1 MAVDFENLKIREY
14 IKRLLKSSTGN
25 GYITES
31 VLNWANEQKAV
42 LGLPADAFETDS
54 SVSREERL
62 IKCREIVWKVVAQTQ
77 KSNRK
82 TAASEVEKLI
92 QSLGALFRLT
102 QVEQEV
108 FGLIVRANQYEY
120 FYDLLSKIILRQT
133 SQSNCE
139 QLNFSDAIARLVGR
153 SRQEISSVIKPQEKL
168 LSCGLVELQDYR
180 IKIDVSDK
188 IKDIFSTGW
197 RFSNQTE
204 LKNYLIGQC
213 QSASLDWEDFAHL
226 GKDREL
232 LRQLMAGAIRT
243 GSKGINILLH
253 GKPGAGKTEFC
264 RTLAHHLGVSLY
276 AVAEKDKDGDEPNCG
291 ERLHGLRVVQEI
303 LSENS
308 RACIMLD
315 EAEDVFGSRED
326 VFKTA
331 PSKVFMNRQLEENPC
346 PVFWITND
354 AASMD
359 KALLRRMTYC
369 LEFGELPFSV
379 RMAMSQK
386 ECEKK
391 KLPVSDDE
399 LQKFVREYDLP
410 PAVFSNAVN
419 VATLANGG
427 FAEVRHVVAGA
438 EKLLGV
444 KRNSAKTPAQFD
456 LFLINTDIDLT
467 KVSAVILHGGR
478 RDFSFCLSGPPG
490 TGKSEFAR
498 WLAVQLDMDVMFKRA
513 SDLASK
519 WLGETEQN
527 IAAAFREAEVKEKL
541 LIFDEADSFLHS
553 RREAQRSWEVSHVN
567 EMLTW
572 MERHPLP
579 FICTTNLAEKIDEAA
594 FRRFTFKTRFDYLK
608 KEQVAAAF
616 RTFFGQESPE
626 SVLALDCLTPGDFA
640 VVKKKI
646 EYYGNATSGE
656 IGLMLQQETLAK
668 PIKLNSR
675 RVGFKAG

>member
-1 MAVDFENLKIREY
+1 MSEDFEILKIREY
-14 IKRLLKSSTGN
+14 IKTLLKSSKGN
-25 GYITES
+25 SYIMGRI
-31 VLNWANEQKAV
+31 LDWAKDQPDL
-42 LGLPADAFETDS
+42 LGLPEDALQSD
-54 SVSREERL
+54 SREQTKEQLRNLQRL
-62 IKCREIVWKVVAQTQ
+62 VLNAVKKASCQ
-77 KSNRK
+77 K
-82 TAASEVEKLI
+82 AAVSEMELLI
-92 QSLGALFRLT
+92 QSLCALFRLT
-102 QVEQEV
+102 QVEHEV
-108 FGLIVRANQYEY
+108 YGLAVRATQYEY
-120 FYDLLSKIILRQT
+120 FNDLLDKIILG
-133 SQSNCE
+133 QSGRSHCG
-139 QLNFSDAIARLVGR
+139 QLNFSDAIARLLGR
-153 SRQEISSVIKPQEKL
+153 TRHEISSVFKPQEKL
-168 LSCGLVELQDYR
+168 LSCGLVELRDYR
-180 IKIDVSDK
+180 TRLIIP
-188 IKDIFSTGW
+188 DIIRDLFSTGCHYL
-197 RFSNQTE
+197 NQTE

-213 QSASLDWEDFAHL
+213 QIATLEWEDFAHL
-226 GKDREL
+226 GKEREL
-232 LRQLMAGAIRT
+232 LGQLMAGSIQS

-253 GKPGAGKTEFC
+253 GKPGGGKTEFC
-264 RTLAHHLGVSLY
+264 RSLAQHLGVSLY
-276 AVAEKDKDGDEPNCG
+276 AVAEKDKAGDEPNRS
-291 ERLHGLRVVQEI
+291 ERLHGLRVVQAI

-308 RACIMLD
+308 RACIMVD

-326 VFKTA
+326 IFKTA
-331 PSKVFMNRQLEENPC
+331 LSKVFMNRQLEENPC

-359 KALLRRMTYC
+359 KAFLRRMTFC

-391 KLPVSDDE
+391 KLMVSDDE
-399 LQKFVREYDLP
+399 LQEFIREYDLP

-419 VATLANGG
+419 VAMLANGG

-444 KRNSAKTPAQFD
+444 KRNRAKTPAHFD
-456 LFLINTDIDLT
+456 LFFINADIDLA
-467 KVSAVILHGGR
+467 KVSAAILRGGR

-498 WLAVQLDMDVMFKRA
+498 WLAVQLDMEVLFKRA
-513 SDLASK
+513 SDLVSK

-579 FICTTNLAEKIDEAA
+579 FICTTNLSEKIDEAA
-594 FRRFTFKTRFDYLK
+594 FRRFTFKTRFEYLK
-608 KEQVAAAF
+608 KEQLAAAF

-626 SVLALDCLTPGDFA
+626 NVLTLDCLTPGDFA
-640 VVKKKI
+640 VVKKKV
-646 EYYGNATSGE
+646 EYYGSASPEE
-656 IGLMLQQETLAK
+656 IGLMLQQETLTK